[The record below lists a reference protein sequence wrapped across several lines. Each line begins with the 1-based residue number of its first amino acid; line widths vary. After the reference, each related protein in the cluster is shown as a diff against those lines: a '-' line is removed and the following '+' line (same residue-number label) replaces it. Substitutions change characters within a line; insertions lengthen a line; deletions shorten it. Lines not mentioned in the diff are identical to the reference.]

1 MSPTDEPN
9 TPESRDKATS
19 RLRTLTRGAVFA
31 AAGATV
37 VIGVVVSRDHP
48 GSGSTG
54 KVTTTTGSS
63 SGSGSTSGASTTT
76 GGSSGTSGSSSSGTT
91 GTGNTGTTGTT
102 GNTGTSSSTPSASQ
116 STPTVTSGGS
126 SR

>member
-48 GSGSTG
+48 GSGST
-54 KVTTTTGSS
+54 
-63 SGSGSTSGASTTT
+63 SGASTTT
-76 GGSSGTSGSSSSGTT
+76 GGSSGTSGTTGTT
-91 GTGNTGTTGTT
+91 GNTGTTGTTGTT

>member
-76 GGSSGTSGSSSSGTT
+76 GGSSGTSGTTGTT
-91 GTGNTGTTGTT
+91 GNTGTTGTTGTT

>member
-9 TPESRDKATS
+9 TPESRDKARS

-48 GSGSTG
+48 GSGTTG
-54 KVTTTTGSS
+54 KVTATTGSS

-76 GGSSGTSGSSSSGTT
+76 GGSSGTSGTTGTT
-91 GTGNTGTTGTT
+91 GNTGTTGTTGTT

>member
-76 GGSSGTSGSSSSGTT
+76 GGSSGTSGTT
-91 GTGNTGTTGTT
+91 GNTGTTGTTGTT

>member
-1 MSPTDEPN
+1 MAPIDQPH
-9 TPESRDKATS
+9 TPENREKARS

-31 AAGATV
+31 AAGATA

-48 GSGSTG
+48 GSGATG
-54 KVTTTTGSS
+54 KAASTS
-63 SGSGSTSGASTTT
+63 SGSGSTT
-76 GGSSGTSGSSSSGTT
+76 GTSKTDGGSSSSVGSSSSISS
-91 GTGNTGTTGTT
+91 
-102 GNTGTSSSTPSASQ
+102 GNTGTSSITPSTSQ